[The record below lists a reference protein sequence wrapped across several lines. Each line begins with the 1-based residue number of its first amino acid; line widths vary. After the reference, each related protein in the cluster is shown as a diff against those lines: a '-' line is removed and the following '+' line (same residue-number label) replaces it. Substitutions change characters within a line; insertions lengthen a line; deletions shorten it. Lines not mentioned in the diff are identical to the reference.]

1 MKKLL
6 FIACS
11 LSLIFASCKKSKDET
26 PAGFQWPE
34 GTGPYAPY
42 TVGSTFVYETQA
54 TTPVAIDSFTYTVT
68 KDTTIDGAK
77 YKKIESSKPN
87 LVNGFYCNYSNGIR
101 TEITYNSAIGGITV
115 PTIKQIVLKD
125 NVAVSSN
132 WMETLNISVPIPGS
146 PLPISVP
153 VTFNYTV
160 QQKDFTKNILTKD
173 YAKTIFTKQVASL
186 PNGLPLPPGTPSS
199 ITVDNFFADGFG
211 IVERDLPNTAIKIK
225 RANVI
230 K

>member
-6 FIACS
+6 FIGFSFC
-11 LSLIFASCKKSKDET
+11 LIFASCKKSKDET

-42 TVGSTFVYETQA
+42 TIGSTFTYETQA

-77 YKKIESSKPN
+77 YKKIESNKPA
-87 LVNGFYCNYSNGIR
+87 LASGFYCNYNNGIR
-101 TEITYNSAIGGITV
+101 TEITYNSAIAGITI

-132 WMETLNISVPIPGS
+132 WMETLNITVPTIPIP
-146 PLPISVP
+146 IP

-160 QQKDFTKNILTKD
+160 QQKDFTKNILSKD
-173 YAKTIFTKQVASL
+173 YAKTIFVKQVASL
-186 PNGLPLPPGTPSS
+186 PSGLPLPSGTPSS

>member
-6 FIACS
+6 FIT
-11 LSLIFASCKKSKDET
+11 LSFCLIFASCKKKTDET
-26 PAGFQWPE
+26 PAGFQWLE

-42 TVGSTFVYETQA
+42 TLGSTFVYETQA

-77 YKKIESSKPN
+77 YKKIESNKPA
-87 LVNGFYCNYSNGIR
+87 LASGFYCNYSNGIR
-101 TEITYNSAIGGITV
+101 TEITYNSAIAGINI

-132 WMETLNISVPIPGS
+132 WMETLNVTVPTF
-146 PLPISVP
+146 PLAIP

-160 QQKDFTKNILTKD
+160 QQKDYTKNILSKD
-173 YAKTIFTKQVASL
+173 YAKTIFVKQVASL
-186 PNGLPLPPGTPSS
+186 PSGIPLPPGTPSS

-211 IVERDLPNTAIKIK
+211 IVERDLPNTAIKLK